1 VTELVV
7 KLFGKCWST
16 PAFKPESLSVADV
29 TVPARL
35 GEIAGQFDGFC
46 LIVKVNGY
54 RVTYNRQAD
63 VSAELITL
71 RAVSVVCVLA
81 EEVVSVAKASTDVNE
96 TIENC
101 VRVRA
106 VVNFP

>member
-1 VTELVV
+1 
-7 KLFGKCWST
+7 
-16 PAFKPESLSVADV
+16 
-29 TVPARL
+29 
-35 GEIAGQFDGFC
+35 
-46 LIVKVNGY
+46 
-54 RVTYNRQAD
+54 
-63 VSAELITL
+63 LITL